1 MQLAM
6 PKADKRVEPER
17 AFEEWLIAALEHGR
31 AQLAVRRFASPPAAS
46 GRVDRSPATFTKGNK
61 FR

>member
-1 MQLAM
+1 MQTAV
-6 PKADKRVEPER
+6 PKTDSRVEPER

-31 AQLAVRRFASPPAAS
+31 AQLAARRVASLPIAAAQL
-46 GRVDRSPATFTKGNK
+46 DRSAATFREGCE